1 MLQLRFPMMILF
13 LALCVSLSCGMIDA
27 STENLA
33 SSRQNSDTTKTSR
46 LAGRELLVN
55 IPTQEKVR
63 ISPTQKTRRQ
73 SQRNMTLTR
82 QIAIKQG
89 ILRGVVRFMHP
100 QSGLR
105 DVDQFLGVPYA
116 EPPINS
122 KRFMPPGAPLPW
134 SDVRIFSE
142 LPPVCPQN
150 LPNLHLAN
158 GTLSKGRYNQLKR
171 LLPYLKTEREDCL
184 YLNIYMP
191 TWEGSIFQAKF
202 PVIVYI
208 HGESFEWNSGNPYDG
223 SILASYG
230 RVIVVTV
237 NYRLGI
243 LGFMRPGVGEE
254 IVSNFGLLDQIA
266 ALQWIKENIEAFG
279 GDSSSVTLMGH
290 GTGAACINFLMVSP
304 VAKGLFHRA
313 ILMSGSALSDWATS
327 KHPTQFTMQ
336 VAQSLNCPIT
346 DDELVACLRRKRYT
360 EMLRAKVSSPKFST
374 IFGPLIDGLVIPNEP
389 ATIMSQSTDTFSK
402 YDLLFGMTE
411 VESYHMLN
419 AIELMYG
426 LLENERDT
434 LLRFYLQN
442 RFEIRPDLALAATLK
457 EYSNIYA
464 TEKTQNANFHRDKI
478 LEIFS
483 DARVAGPLVQTGLFH
498 AKSNPRSFMYVFAHN
513 SEAGEYAYLSQ
524 SIIGEELAYV
534 FGAPLSPSG
543 PFQPFY
549 NSQEK
554 LLSEAVMKYW
564 TNFAKTGNPKAP
576 WRDKFLNLN
585 PIEWARFDIDWPEYN
600 QINQSYLHLNSH
612 PVVGHQYRHTFM
624 RFWNQNLP
632 SELHK
637 LTTAR
642 TNIHMMPPSIP
653 SAEGPRREI
662 YGNFST
668 HPRHF
673 GGGEVR
679 SRPDDMMYAKTENP
693 IAILRLMNKN
703 TRPSHGVTVS
713 EEKMST
719 EAANVAPFD
728 PDSYVPNSANLTLNL
743 LIIIVVILSILIVIF
758 GYILKRS
765 YKRSSP
771 TEKILKNLKRSTPPK
786 MFYRSDNDLSEMS
799 NNSYDMVRIERG
811 SKVDSI
817 HSDGINYPTTVIKAP
832 WRTLPKRCSF
842 EDPDNQSDCF
852 IKPGQV
858 SVAID
863 ATPQARSGSV
873 LKQEPIEVTK
883 SRILIAPETKIICR
897 ELDNPPLTVYYGD
910 DLCTEEEYPRKP
922 EENHYNT
929 MGNGHVRN
937 FSDSQKGGEVS
948 AVIVRGTNSLDS
960 MKMRRRSLPA
970 QNQLDSAL
978 GWTKVPPMP
987 PPRTVSTLSRRHN
1000 PPVPEENLPH
1010 PPQHMLA
1017 TLPPSSDLED
1027 EVITSNTLIV
1037 GPLIPTKG
1045 TKGKSSDASDDGD
1058 QDEATLSGVASTTKY
1073 NALSRSKKK
1082 STASKNEPNIIIKP
1096 QITRSTSEKANK
1108 FNARRMPAA
1117 ANSAGTTET
1126 PD

>member
-1 MLQLRFPMMILF
+1 MILF
-13 LALCVSLSCGMIDA
+13 LALSVSLSCGMIDA

-33 SSRQNSDTTKTSR
+33 GTLQNSDTTKSSR
-46 LAGRELLVN
+46 VPKEAHLHAK
-55 IPTQEKVR
+55 T
-63 ISPTQKTRRQ
+63 SPTKSRRQ
-73 SQRNMTLTR
+73 SHRNFTLTR

-89 ILRGVVRFMHP
+89 ILRGVVRHMHP

-105 DVDQFLGVPYA
+105 DVDQFLGIPYA

-134 SDVRIFSE
+134 SDVRIFAE

-150 LPNLHLAN
+150 LPNLQAAN

-171 LLPYLKTEREDCL
+171 LLPYLKSEREDCL
-184 YLNIYMP
+184 FLNIYIP

-202 PVIVYI
+202 PVLVFI

-223 SILASYG
+223 SVLASYG
-230 RVIVVTV
+230 RVIVITV

-243 LGFMRPGVGEE
+243 LGFMRPGVEDQT
-254 IVSNFGLLDQIA
+254 VSNFGLLDQIA

-290 GTGAACINFLMVSP
+290 STGAACVNFLMVSQ

-327 KHPTQFTMQ
+327 KHPTQYTMK
-336 VAQSLNCPIT
+336 VAQSVNCPIT
-346 DDELVACLRRKRYT
+346 DEELVACLRRKRYT

-374 IFGPLIDGLVIPNEP
+374 VFGPLIDGLVIPNDP
-389 ATIMSQSTDTFSK
+389 TSIMSQSTDTFSK

-419 AIELMYG
+419 AMELMYG
-426 LLENERDT
+426 LLETERDT

-457 EYSNIYA
+457 EYSNIYS
-464 TEKTQNANFHRDKI
+464 TEKTQNANYHRDKI

-513 SEAGEYAYLSQ
+513 TEAGEYAYLSQ

-534 FGAPLSPSG
+534 FGAPLNPSG
-543 PFQPFY
+543 VFQPFY
-549 NSQEK
+549 NSQER

-564 TNFAKTGNPKAP
+564 TNFVKTGNPKAP
-576 WRDKFLNLN
+576 WRDRFLNAN

-612 PVVGHQYRHTFM
+612 PVVGHQYRHIFM

-637 LTTAR
+637 LTIAKS
-642 TNIHMMPPSIP
+642 NVHMMPLNIP
-653 SAEGPRREI
+653 SPEAPRREI

-668 HPRHF
+668 HPRYF
-673 GGGEVR
+673 GGGEVKTY
-679 SRPDDMMYAKTENP
+679 PDERMFSKTDDP
-693 IAILRLMNKN
+693 ISILRLLSKS
-703 TRPSHGVTVS
+703 TRPSPEISVAT
-713 EEKMST
+713 EERMST
-719 EAANVAPFD
+719 ELANVTPFD
-728 PDSYVPNSANLTLNL
+728 PDSYTPNSANLTLNL

-765 YKRSSP
+765 YKRTSP
-771 TEKILKNLKRSTPPK
+771 TEKILKNMKRSTPPK
-786 MFYRSDNDLSEMS
+786 MFYRSDNDLSEIS

-842 EDPDNQSDCF
+842 EDPENHSDCF
-852 IKPGQV
+852 TKPGQV

-883 SRILIAPETKIICR
+883 SRILLTPETKIICQ
-897 ELDNPPLTVYYGD
+897 ELENPTLSAYYGD
-910 DLCTEEEYPRKP
+910 DLCEEEDYLRQPP
-922 EENHYNT
+922 ENHIT
-929 MGNGHVRN
+929 TLGNGHVRN
-937 FSDSQKGGEVS
+937 FSDSQKCTELVS
-948 AVIVRGTNSLDS
+948 TSARGTNSLDS
-960 MKMRRRSLPA
+960 TKMRRRSLPA
-970 QNQLDSAL
+970 QNQLDFAM
-978 GWTKVPPMP
+978 GWVKVPPVP

-1000 PPVPEENLPH
+1000 LPVPEENLPH
-1010 PPQHMLA
+1010 PPRHMLA
-1017 TLPPSSDLED
+1017 TLPPSDQE

-1037 GPLIPTKG
+1037 GPLIPSKG
-1045 TKGKSSDASDDGD
+1045 AKGKSSDATDDG
-1058 QDEATLSGVASTTKY
+1058 EAAELCGTSSTTKY
-1073 NALSRSKKK
+1073 NALSRSRKK
-1082 STASKNEPNIIIKP
+1082 STTRNEPNIIIKP
-1096 QITRSTSEKANK
+1096 SISRSTSEKTNK
-1108 FNARRMPAA
+1108 FSVRRTPASATIISPAA
-1117 ANSAGTTET
+1117 SGEMPN
-1126 PD
+1126 

>member
-1 MLQLRFPMMILF
+1 
-13 LALCVSLSCGMIDA
+13 MIDA

-33 SSRQNSDTTKTSR
+33 STVQNSDTTKTSR
-46 LAGRELLVN
+46 GTNREINLQATERVA
-55 IPTQEKVR
+55 KS
-63 ISPTQKTRRQ
+63 SPTQKSRRQ
-73 SQRNMTLTR
+73 SQRNITLTR

-89 ILRGVVRFMHP
+89 ILRGVVRHMHP
-100 QSGLR
+100 HSGLR

-116 EPPINS
+116 EPPINN

-134 SDVRIFSE
+134 SDVRVFSE

-150 LPNLHLAN
+150 LPNLQATN

-171 LLPYLKTEREDCL
+171 LLPYLKSEREDCL

-202 PVIVYI
+202 PVIVFI

-223 SILASYG
+223 SVLASYG
-230 RVIVVTV
+230 RVIVITV

-243 LGFMRPGVGEE
+243 LGFMRPGVSEE
-254 IVSNFGLLDQIA
+254 VVSNFGLLDQIA

-290 GTGAACINFLMVSP
+290 STGAACINFLMVSP

-336 VAQSLNCPIT
+336 VAQSVHCPIA
-346 DDELVACLRRKRYT
+346 DDELVACLRKKRYS

-389 ATIMSQSTDTFSK
+389 ASIMSQSTDTFSK

-442 RFEIRPDLALAATLK
+442 RFEIHK
-457 EYSNIYA
+457 V
-464 TEKTQNANFHRDKI
+464 

-513 SEAGEYAYLSQ
+513 SEAGEYAY

-534 FGAPLSPSG
+534 FGAPLSSSG

-549 NSQEK
+549 NSQER

-576 WRDKFLNLN
+576 WRDKFLNGN

-612 PVVGHQYRHTFM
+612 PAIGHQYRHIFIK
-624 RFWNQNLP
+624 FWNQNLP

-637 LTTAR
+637 LTTSR
-642 TNIHMMPPSIP
+642 SSVHMIPPNIP
-653 SAEGPRREI
+653 SPDVPRREI

-668 HPRHF
+668 HTKHF
-673 GGGEVR
+673 GGGGEIKTH
-679 SRPDDMMYAKTENP
+679 PDDRMYSKTDNP
-693 IAILRLMNKN
+693 MTILRLLNKSP
-703 TRPSHGVTVS
+703 RPTPEIHSFEDKV
-713 EEKMST
+713 ST
-719 EAANVAPFD
+719 EVGDVSPFD
-728 PDSYVPNSANLTLNL
+728 PESYIPNSANLTLNL
-743 LIIIVVILSILIVIF
+743 LIIIVVILSILIIIF

-771 TEKILKNLKRSTPPK
+771 TEKMLKNLKRSTPPK

-811 SKVDSI
+811 SKIDSI

-852 IKPGQV
+852 MKPGQV

-883 SRILIAPETKIICR
+883 SRVMLAPETKIICQ
-897 ELDNPPLTVYYGD
+897 ELDNPRISAYYGN
-910 DLCTEEEYPRKP
+910 DLCDEDDYVRKP
-922 EENHYNT
+922 PDSGFST
-929 MGNGHVRN
+929 LGNGHVRN
-937 FSDSQKGGEVS
+937 FSDTQKCGELPS
-948 AVIVRGTNSLDS
+948 TFARKTNSLDS

-970 QNQLDSAL
+970 QNQLDFAM
-978 GWTKVPPMP
+978 GWTKVPPVP
-987 PPRTVSTLSRRHN
+987 PPRTVSTLTRRQN
-1000 PPVPEENLPH
+1000 PTVPEEILPH

-1017 TLPPSSDLED
+1017 TLPPSSNLED

-1037 GPLIPTKG
+1037 GPLIPSKG
-1045 TKGKSSDASDDGD
+1045 PKGKSSDASDEGESA
-1058 QDEATLSGVASTTKY
+1058 EATLSGTSSTTKY

-1082 STASKNEPNIIIKP
+1082 STSRNEPNIIIKP
-1096 QITRSTSEKANK
+1096 QISRSTSEKANK
-1108 FNARRMPAA
+1108 FSARRIPASSTTTNPA
-1117 ANSAGTTET
+1117 EANET
-1126 PD
+1126 NI